1 MEPTK
6 GLIFLILAVQLKGI
20 PRQIVQ
26 RIGRAWEE
34 NPKLHV
40 PQTLEQEGFVTA
52 AERALLEEL
61 ADAAVHACDGDA
73 GRALVYLGGEARLH
87 EIFGDEI
94 PKIEYDELATSPM
107 PPGAVFPVVDEPTT
121 LLNEAPGRYTQIS
134 LHASGGM
141 GRVLLVHDT
150 TTDRNIA
157 LKELLPASE
166 GSTRGV
172 DSPVRQMT
180 QMAARFLLE
189 GRITAQLEHPSI
201 VPVYELGRRKN
212 GTLYYTMKLVRGK
225 TLAAAIGEAKTLE
238 ERLRLLSHFID
249 LCQAI
254 AFAHDRGVLH
264 RDIKPPN
271 IMVGEFGETVVLD
284 WGVAKV
290 KKEPDMYEEEIR
302 ATSSLFGME
311 EKDWKE
317 TAYGTAIGTPH
328 YMPPEQAQ
336 GLLDEI
342 DERSDVY
349 ALGAVLYEI
358 LTGHVPF
365 HGKSAREIITRVI
378 NTEPPAIATYEA
390 DAPPEL
396 ISICTKAMSKTRD
409 KRYPSAKA
417 LAEEL
422 QKYQSGALVGA
433 YNYKFS
439 EIARRYYRKHK
450 TMVNTIGA
458 AAACI
463 VLVCIFAYINIL
475 MARNRER
482 EQRLIAQQEAYLA
495 EIRLADAYM
504 DDYKYDDARRIL
516 DETQPGKRDVEWAYL
531 ADRASQDVATL
542 DHGAPVTSAEYSPDG
557 SKILTRALPSVV
569 LWDAET
575 FERLQQWEFGD
586 VRIYNCEFSPGGNY
600 VVIALGDATAR
611 VLDAA
616 NGEELARI
624 EGHVGPV
631 RYASFS
637 PDEQQLVTAGSD
649 GVVKVWDWRAGTE
662 LGAFRGHGSQLQY
675 ASFVNDGNS
684 IVSWSINEDI
694 RLWDVA
700 TGAQLA
706 QLDGFRVRPNSARD
720 RFVFIKGNEAI
731 VADAHTG
738 VELWRSPRQEG
749 VLHHAFISD
758 DDAYVAV
765 ASADGAA
772 RVWPLTPDGAADTFS
787 VGEPV
792 WRALLSPDN
801 RYLFTEIARGRI
813 DVWDRATREKINEL
827 SGHGRAMTTMAVSG
841 DGKYVLSA
849 SHDGT
854 ARIWDAVRPRSYDPI
869 TVLAKPA
876 MAVAVS
882 PDGKT
887 IASLGLDNTLR
898 VIDTATH
905 HERYRIA
912 CQSVLSDRSVAFS
925 PDGRFLAVTLDET
938 LPMVFSVDAG
948 QYIRRFEG
956 HASMVSRLAFSPDGG
971 AVVSASL
978 DNTVQVWDALTGER
992 RQLLTG
998 HTESVTAA
1006 VFSPDGQRIAS
1017 ASRDNTAR
1025 IWDGKSG
1032 KLLATLEHPRDVMD
1046 VVFSHDG
1053 ALAATGCTDG
1063 SVRLWDA
1070 GTGVLVRALPGVSVP
1085 IARLRFTGED
1095 TRLLAATQDGSIRV
1109 WDTATGEPYLAMQ
1122 ASSSSL
1128 SDLSAVPGS
1137 QDLFFASYSGNVRR
1151 MRFASLTGPSGETT
1165 FDAIAQAYKK
1175 TRTEEIESRQAASA
1189 PAVIPVTVV
1198 IAPGVFS
1205 DAMTQLL
1212 AAVQDPNSASA
1223 AGIIMAAE
1231 TMPAVIARFCL
1242 EPGDV
1247 IEAVDGVR
1255 VQTTAEAAEA
1265 LAGYSAGQSSGK
1277 TPRFVVRRAG
1287 QAFEYSFLVQPV
1299 VEREREIT
1307 LTRDEAR
1314 QLIATARDTAL
1325 HDAIESILEV
1335 NRDGLESIG
1344 EAKADPE
1351 ALDGLWLI
1359 PFFDDEMIGF
1369 YRSLD
1374 LFPMQRVYTVG
1385 ARRID
1390 SVDTVYS
1397 LLNQADAALSDG
1409 GGPWTVTVRVESGQ
1423 FLKENVVITVQ

>member
-1 MEPTK
+1 MEPAK

-40 PQTLEQEGFVTA
+40 PHSLEQEGFVTA
-52 AERALLEEL
+52 AERVLLEQL
-61 ADAAVHACDGDA
+61 ADAAVHACGGDV
-73 GRALVYLGGEARLH
+73 GKALVYLGGEARLH
-87 EIFGDEI
+87 EIFGDAI
-94 PKIEYDELATSPM
+94 PKIDYDELATSPM
-107 PPGAVFPVVDEPTT
+107 PPGALPPPVDEPET

-150 TTDRNIA
+150 STDRNIA

-166 GSTRGV
+166 GSTHGV

-180 QMAARFLLE
+180 QMASRFLLE

-225 TLAAAIGEAKTLE
+225 TLAAAIADAKTLE

-302 ATSSLFGME
+302 ATSSLFGMD

-358 LTGHVPF
+358 LTGEVPF
-365 HGKSAREIITRVI
+365 HGKSAREIITRVV
-378 NTEPPAIATYEA
+378 NTEPPAIARYEP

-396 ISICTKAMSKTRD
+396 ISICTKAMSKARD

-422 QKYQSGALVGA
+422 QKFQSGALVGA
-433 YNYKFS
+433 YNYTFS

-450 TMVNTIGA
+450 AMVNTVGA
-458 AAACI
+458 AAAAI
-463 VLVCIFAYINIL
+463 ALVCIFAYINIL

-482 EQRLIAQQEAYLA
+482 AQRLIAEQEAYLA

-516 DETQPGKRDVEWAYL
+516 DETLPEKRDVEWAYL
-531 ADRASQDVATL
+531 AARASQDIATL
-542 DHGAPVTSAEYSPDG
+542 DHGAPVTSAQYSPDG
-557 SKILTRALPSVV
+557 KRILTRALPSVI
-569 LWDAET
+569 LWDAAAFDRLHEWSFGET
-575 FERLQQWEFGD
+575 
-586 VRIYNCEFSPGGNY
+586 RIYNCEFSPGGNY
-600 VVIALGDATAR
+600 VVIALGDATTR

-616 NGEELARI
+616 TGEELARI

-631 RYASFS
+631 RNASFS
-637 PDEQQLVTAGSD
+637 PDEQRLVTAGSD
-649 GVVKVWDWRAGTE
+649 GVVKAWDWRAGKE
-662 LGAFRGHGSQLQY
+662 LMAFRGHGSQLQY
-675 ASFVNDGNS
+675 ASFMDDGHTV
-684 IVSWSINEDI
+684 VSWSIDEDI
-694 RLWDVA
+694 RLWDAA

-706 QLDGFRVRPNSARD
+706 QLDGFRVRPNDALD
-720 RFVFIKGNEAI
+720 RFAYIKGNEAI
-731 VADAHTG
+731 VADARTG
-738 VELWRSPRQEG
+738 AELWRSPVQEG
-749 VLHHAFISD
+749 ALQHAFISID
-758 DDAYVAV
+758 NAYVV
-765 ASADGAA
+765 ADSSDGAA
-772 RVWPLTPDGAADTFS
+772 RVWRLNSEGVADTFS

-792 WRALLSPDN
+792 WYALLSPDS
-801 RYLFTEIARGRI
+801 RRLFTETARGRI
-813 DVWDRATREKINEL
+813 DVWDRTSHEKINEL
-827 SGHGRAMTTMAVSG
+827 SGHGRPTMTLAVSPG
-841 DGKYVLSA
+841 GKHVLSA

-854 ARIWDAVRPRSYDPI
+854 ARIWDAVRPRSYDPV
-869 TVLAKPA
+869 TALARPA

-898 VIDTATH
+898 VIDAATH
-905 HERYRIA
+905 RERYRIA
-912 CQSVLSDRSVAFS
+912 CQSVLSERSVAFS
-925 PDGRFLAVTLDET
+925 PDDRFLAVTLDET
-938 LPMVFSVDAG
+938 MPMVFSADTG
-948 QYIRRFEG
+948 QFISRFEG
-956 HASMVSRLAFSPDGG
+956 HASAVTRLGFSPAGD
-971 AVVSASL
+971 AVVSVSV
-978 DNTVQVWDALTGER
+978 DHTVRVWDTPTGEPR
-992 RQLLTG
+992 ELLTG
-998 HTESVTAA
+998 HTETVTAA
-1006 VFSPDGQRIAS
+1006 AFSPDGQRIAS
-1017 ASRDNTAR
+1017 ASIDNTAR

-1032 KLLATLEHPRDVMD
+1032 NLVFTLEHPRDVMD
-1046 VVFSHDG
+1046 VAFSHDG
-1053 ALAATGCTDG
+1053 AQVATGCVDG
-1063 SVRLWDA
+1063 SVRLWDSES
-1070 GTGVLVRALPGVSVP
+1070 GVLVRALPGVSVP
-1085 IARLRFTGED
+1085 VVRLMFTD
-1095 TRLLAATQDGSIRV
+1095 ADKRVLAATNDGSIRV
-1109 WDTATGEPYLAMQ
+1109 WDTGTGEPYLAMQ
-1122 ASSSSL
+1122 ASSQSL
-1128 SDLSAVPGS
+1128 RDLAAVPGS
-1137 QDLFFASYSGNVRR
+1137 QDLLFASYSGDVRR
-1151 MRFASLTGPSGETT
+1151 LRFASLAGPSGETAL
-1165 FDAIAQAYKK
+1165 DAIAGAYK
-1175 TRTEEIESRQAASA
+1175 TARTEELEARQAAAA

-1198 IAPGVFS
+1198 IAPGVLS
-1205 DAMTQLL
+1205 EALTQLQ
-1212 AAVQDPNSASA
+1212 AAAQNPESASQ
-1223 AGIIMAAE
+1223 AGILMSSR
-1231 TMPAVIARFCL
+1231 TMPAVIARFCF
-1242 EPGDV
+1242 EAGDV

-1255 VQTTAEAAEA
+1255 VRTAGEGVEA

-1277 TPRFVVRRAG
+1277 TPTIVVKRGG

-1299 VEREREIT
+1299 VEREREIA

-1335 NRDGLESIG
+1335 NHDALESIG
-1344 EAKADPE
+1344 EATPNRE

-1359 PFFDDEMIGF
+1359 PFFDDEMLGF

-1409 GGPWTVTVRVESGQ
+1409 GGPWTVTIRVESGQ
-1423 FLKENVVITVQ
+1423 FLKENVVISVK